1 MTEPFL
7 CIPHVESVKLD
18 VTSTLSGLSEDLSA
32 FIYIWYQRKEERQPF
47 SLNVFRKICGKIT
60 IENLHARESEI
71 LKGKTSEICV
81 NNMQFFVYA

>member
-1 MTEPFL
+1 MTEQFS

-18 VTSTLSGLSEDLSA
+18 VKSTLSGLSEDLSA

-47 SLNVFRKICGKIT
+47 SLDVFRKIFGKIT

-71 LKGKTSEICV
+71 FKGKTSEICV
-81 NNMQFFVYA
+81 NNMQCFVYA